1 MKKFDNFKDLKNSD
15 TTPSKD
21 GKIKGEESYK
31 KFIELLRE
39 NVIDTNKDMK
49 NIKNIKSKQ

>member
-21 GKIKGEESYK
+21 GKIKGEECYK